1 METYTFLFT
10 DIEGSTALL
19 WRLGQCAYEQMFDD
33 HLALIRSALPAHGG
47 SEANTLADG
56 FFAAFSSARA
66 CVAAVLEMQQAIEA
80 RAWPAGEQVRARMG
94 IHTGEAAQT
103 AARPGPGRMIRHM
116 PGRAPS
122 RQISPW

>member
-1 METYTFLFT
+1 MGFATTKICLELYHRV
-10 DIEGSTALL
+10 TAFAGDAPH
-19 WRLGQCAYEQMFDD
+19 RAYEQMFDD

-47 SEANTLADG
+47 SEANTLGDG
-56 FFAAFSSARA
+56 FFAAFSSVRA

-103 AARPGPGRMIRHM
+103 AAGLVPGG
-116 PGRAPS
+116 
-122 RQISPW
+122 